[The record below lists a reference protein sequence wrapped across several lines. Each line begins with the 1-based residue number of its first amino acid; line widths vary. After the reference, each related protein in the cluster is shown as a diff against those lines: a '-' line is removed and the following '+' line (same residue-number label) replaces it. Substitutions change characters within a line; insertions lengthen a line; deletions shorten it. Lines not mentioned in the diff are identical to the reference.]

1 LTHYVYLIMSETG
14 DCKIGRTG
22 SDPAKRLKQ
31 LQTASSEKLTL
42 VCYFKTSNMKMLE
55 TMLHT
60 QFGTKRKLG
69 EWFALDE
76 EEVAGF
82 IESCERNEK
91 IILALKENSYIR
103 KRYKQ

>member
-1 LTHYVYLIMSETG
+1 MSETG

-22 SDPAKRLKQ
+22 SDPMKRLKQ

-42 VCYFKTSNMKMLE
+42 VCYFKTSNMKMME

-60 QFGTKRKLG
+60 QLSAKRKLG
-69 EWFALDE
+69 EWFALDI
-76 EEVAGF
+76 EEVADF
-82 IESCERNEK
+82 TARCERNEK
-91 IILALKENSYIR
+91 IILALRENSYIR